1 LNAYLEE
8 ELYDLI
14 TYCIENP
21 KASDLESKKQ
31 RVQEIGKE
39 LYSDGGVD
47 AMENIFYPIEIRIKE
62 EIGKDAKLYRSWWNE
77 ISKEEWKY

>member
-1 LNAYLEE
+1 MNAYLEE

-14 TYCIENP
+14 TYCIQNP
-21 KASDLESKKQ
+21 GTSDLESKKQ

-47 AMENIFYPIEIRIKE
+47 AMENIFYPIENRIKE
-62 EIGKDAKLYRSWWNE
+62 EIGKDGKPYRSWWNE

>member
-1 LNAYLEE
+1 MNAYLEE

-14 TYCIENP
+14 TYCIQDP

-62 EIGKDAKLYRSWWNE
+62 EIGKDAKPYRSWWKE